1 MTDILL
7 IIIIA
12 LIAYIIH
19 ILKGQTGS
27 EEKEKKKIS
36 YQKVLPEYLNKM
48 CEITLKEPLAV
59 LDIMFSTKG
68 ILVDLDEEWVMLEVD
83 VKKKKVVKMFR
94 IDNISSIKE
103 IL

>member
-1 MTDILL
+1 MTDVLL

-12 LIAYIIH
+12 LLAYVIH
-19 ILKGQTGS
+19 ILKERTGNDKK
-27 EEKEKKKIS
+27 EEKKIS

-48 CEITLKEPLAV
+48 CEIILKEPLIA
-59 LDIMFSTKG
+59 LDFMLSAKG
-68 ILVDLDEEWVMLEVD
+68 IIIDLDEEWVMLEVE
-83 VKKKKVVKMFR
+83 VKKKKVLKMFR

>member
-12 LIAYIIH
+12 LLAYVIH
-19 ILKGQTGS
+19 ILKEQSGNDKK
-27 EEKEKKKIS
+27 KEKKIS
-36 YQKVLPEYLNKM
+36 YQKVLPEYLYKM
-48 CEITLKEPLAV
+48 CEITLKEPLVA
-59 LDIMFSTKG
+59 LDMMFSAKG
-68 ILVDLDEEWVMLEVD
+68 ILIDLDEDWVMLEVE

>member
-12 LIAYIIH
+12 MLAYMIH
-19 ILKGQTGS
+19 LGKERTGS
-27 EEKEKKKIS
+27 EEKEEKKIS
-36 YQKVLPEYLNKM
+36 YQKVLPEYLNRM
-48 CEITLKEPLAV
+48 CEITLKEPMAA
-59 LDIMFSTKG
+59 LDIMFSAKG
-68 ILVDLDEEWVMLEVD
+68 ILIDLDEEWVMLEVD

>member
-12 LIAYIIH
+12 MLAYVIH
-19 ILKGQTGS
+19 LMKERTAR
-27 EEKEKKKIS
+27 EEKEEKKLS
-36 YQKVLPEYLNKM
+36 YQKVLPDYLNKM
-48 CEITLKEPLAV
+48 CEITLKEPLAA
-59 LDIMFSTKG
+59 LDIMFSAKG
-68 ILVDLDEEWVMLEVD
+68 VLADLDDEWVMLEIE

>member
-12 LIAYIIH
+12 MMAYMIH
-19 ILKGQTGS
+19 ILKERTGNDKK
-27 EEKEKKKIS
+27 EEKKVS

-48 CEITLKEPLAV
+48 CEITLKEPLAA
-59 LDIMFSTKG
+59 LDIMFSAKG
-68 ILVDLDEEWVMLEVD
+68 ILIDLDEEWVMLEVED
-83 VKKKKVVKMFR
+83 KKKKVLKMFR

>member
-12 LIAYIIH
+12 MLVYMIH
-19 ILKGQTGS
+19 IMKEQTGS

-48 CEITLKEPLAV
+48 CEIILKEPLAA
-59 LDIMFSTKG
+59 LDIMFSAKG
-68 ILVDLDEEWVMLEVD
+68 ILIDLDEEWVMLEVE

>member
-7 IIIIA
+7 IIIIVM
-12 LIAYIIH
+12 LAYVIH
-19 ILKGQTGS
+19 IIKERTADGEK
-27 EEKEKKKIS
+27 EEKKSS

-48 CEITLKEPLAV
+48 CEITLKEPLAA
-59 LDIMFSTKG
+59 LDIMFSVKG
-68 ILVDLDEEWVMLEVD
+68 ILVDLDEEWVMLEVE
-83 VKKKKVVKMFR
+83 VKKNKVVKMFR

>member
-12 LIAYIIH
+12 LLAYVIH
-19 ILKGQTGS
+19 ILKERLGNDKK
-27 EEKEKKKIS
+27 EEKKIS

-48 CEITLKEPLAV
+48 CEITIKEPLV
-59 LDIMFSTKG
+59 TLDIMFSAKG
-68 ILVDLDEEWVMLEVD
+68 ILIDLDEDWIMLEVE
-83 VKKKKVVKMFR
+83 VKKKKVIKMFR

>member
-12 LIAYIIH
+12 MMAYMIH
-19 ILKGQTGS
+19 ILKERTGNDKK
-27 EEKEKKKIS
+27 EEKKVS

-48 CEITLKEPLAV
+48 CEITLKEPLAA
-59 LDIMFSTKG
+59 LDIMFSAKG
-68 ILVDLDEEWVMLEVD
+68 ILIDLDEEWVMLEVED
-83 VKKKKVVKMFR
+83 KKKKVLKMFR

-103 IL
+103 II

>member
-12 LIAYIIH
+12 MLVYMIH
-19 ILKGQTGS
+19 IMKEQTGS

-48 CEITLKEPLAV
+48 CEITLKEPLVA
-59 LDIMFSTKG
+59 LDIMFSAKG
-68 ILVDLDEEWVMLEVD
+68 ILIDLDEDWVMLEVE
-83 VKKKKVVKMFR
+83 VKKKR
-94 IDNISSIKE
+94 
-103 IL
+103 L

>member
-12 LIAYIIH
+12 MLAYVIH
-19 ILKGQTGS
+19 LMKERTVSGEK
-27 EEKEKKKIS
+27 EEKKTS

-48 CEITLKEPLAV
+48 CEITLKEPLAA
-59 LDIMFSTKG
+59 LDIMFSAKG
-68 ILVDLDEEWVMLEVD
+68 ILVDLDEEWVMLEVE

>member
-12 LIAYIIH
+12 LLAYVIH
-19 ILKGQTGS
+19 ILKEYAGNDKK
-27 EEKEKKKIS
+27 EEKKIS

-48 CEITLKEPLAV
+48 CEVTLKEPLVA
-59 LDIMFSTKG
+59 LDIMFSAKG
-68 ILVDLDEEWVMLEVD
+68 ILIDLDEEWVMLETE

>member
-12 LIAYIIH
+12 LLAYMIYF
-19 ILKGQTGS
+19 LKEQTGS
-27 EEKEKKKIS
+27 EKREEKKIS

-48 CEITLKEPLAV
+48 CEITLKEPLVA
-59 LDIMFSTKG
+59 LDIMFSAKG
-68 ILVDLDEEWVMLEVD
+68 ILIDLDEEWVMLEIE

>member
-7 IIIIA
+7 IIIIVMLA
-12 LIAYIIH
+12 HMIH
-19 ILKGQTGS
+19 LWKEQAGNEKG
-27 EEKEKKKIS
+27 EKDKLP

-48 CEITLKEPLAV
+48 CEITLKEPLAAIDV
-59 LDIMFSTKG
+59 MFSAKG
-68 ILVDLDEEWVMLEVD
+68 VLVDLDDEWVMLETE
-83 VKKKKVVKMFR
+83 VKKKKVVKMLR

>member
-1 MTDILL
+1 MTDVLL

-12 LIAYIIH
+12 LLAYVIH
-19 ILKGQTGS
+19 ILKERSGNDKK
-27 EEKEKKKIS
+27 EEKKIS

-48 CEITLKEPLAV
+48 CEITLKEPLIA
-59 LDIMFSTKG
+59 LDFMLSAKG
-68 ILVDLDEEWVMLEVD
+68 ILIDLDEEWVMLEVE
-83 VKKKKVVKMFR
+83 VKKKKVLKMFR

>member
-12 LIAYIIH
+12 LLAYMIH
-19 ILKGQTGS
+19 ILKEHTGNGKK
-27 EEKEKKKIS
+27 EEKKVS

-48 CEITLKEPLAV
+48 CEITLKEPLVA
-59 LDIMFSTKG
+59 LDIMFSAKG
-68 ILVDLDEEWVMLEVD
+68 ILIDLDEDWVMLEVE

-94 IDNISSIKE
+94 IDNISSIKQ

>member
-7 IIIIA
+7 FIIIA
-12 LIAYIIH
+12 LLAYVVH
-19 ILKGQTGS
+19 ILRAQSGYEKK
-27 EEKEKKKIS
+27 EEKKIS

-48 CEITLKEPLAV
+48 CEITLKEPLV
-59 LDIMFSTKG
+59 ELDIMFSAKG
-68 ILVDLDEEWVMLEVD
+68 ILIDLDEEWVMLEIGN
-83 VKKKKVVKMFR
+83 KKKKVLKLFR

>member
-12 LIAYIIH
+12 MLAYMIH
-19 ILKGQTGS
+19 ILKERTGKDKK
-27 EEKEKKKIS
+27 EEKKVS

-48 CEITLKEPLAV
+48 CEITLKEPLAA
-59 LDIMFSTKG
+59 LDMMFSAKG
-68 ILVDLDEEWVMLEVD
+68 VLVDLDEEWVMLEVEA
-83 VKKKKVVKMFR
+83 KKKKVLKMFR

>member
-12 LIAYIIH
+12 LLAYVIH
-19 ILKGQTGS
+19 ILIEHTGNGKK
-27 EEKEKKKIS
+27 KEKKMS

-48 CEITLKEPLAV
+48 CEITLKEPLVA
-59 LDIMFSTKG
+59 LDIMFSAKG
-68 ILVDLDEEWVMLEVD
+68 ILIDLDEEWVMLEVE
-83 VKKKKVVKMFR
+83 VKKKKVIKMFR